1 MNSGRSQEM
10 IVNGAKSETAPV
22 LSGIP
27 QGTVLGPVL
36 FVIYIND
43 ILENLSSEGLLFAD
57 DTKIFR
63 KVTSRQ
69 DALNLQFDIKAL
81 EDWSKMWLLCFNP
94 DKCHVLS
101 SGKLRISC
109 IPNAITSAIKNWN
122 MFSSKKTS
130 E

>member
-1 MNSGRSQEM
+1 MLNWINEFIRGRSQDV
-10 IVNGAKSETAPV
+10 IVNGAKSETLPV

-36 FVIYIND
+36 FVIDIND

-57 DTKIFR
+57 DTKTFR
-63 KVTSRQ
+63 KFTSRE
-69 DALNLQFDIKAL
+69 DALDLPFDIKAL
-81 EDWSKMWLLCFNP
+81 KDWSKKWLLCFHP
-94 DKCHVLS
+94 EKCQVLS
-101 SGKLRISC
+101 LGKFENIMHTERY
-109 IPNAITSAIKNWN
+109 N